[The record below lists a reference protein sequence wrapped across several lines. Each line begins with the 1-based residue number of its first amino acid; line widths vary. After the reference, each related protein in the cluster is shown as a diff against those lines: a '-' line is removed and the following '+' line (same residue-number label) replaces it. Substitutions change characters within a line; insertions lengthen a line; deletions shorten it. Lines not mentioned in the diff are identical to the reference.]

1 MLMARP
7 KIRPRRIRVSRDDG
21 TDVFII
27 RVSDCPSPCRTGDEL
42 LAWHEA
48 WYCCWASVPDLLD
61 EPGPFSLVVEECA
74 VPVPTEIGWDDL
86 ACSTL
91 MRATKEK
98 RGLTIGQLGGYVLK
112 YLRQCR
118 TAVQASAPP
127 RQHGG
132 ID

>member
-1 MLMARP
+1 MARP

-21 TDVFII
+21 TDAFII
-27 RVSDCPSPCRTGDEL
+27 RVSDSPSPCRTGDEL

-48 WYCCWASVPDLLD
+48 WFCCWASVPDLLD

-118 TAVQASAPP
+118 TAAQASTPP
-127 RQHGG
+127 RQHGD

>member
-21 TDVFII
+21 TDAFII

-112 YLRQCR
+112 YLRECR
-118 TAVQASAPP
+118 TAPP
-127 RQHGG
+127 VD
-132 ID
+132 IPL